1 MLYIIT
7 FVLLYIVV
15 HVCTPNVSE
24 HTMEPGTPIECKV
37 FLNMSSIFTSSCGIK
52 EYTLIVKPLKYE
64 CPALDDDPTTV
75 TMTDDSTDSTGTEI
89 CEIKESR
96 RKIKHR
102 FSVNNQC

>member
-7 FVLLYIVV
+7 FVLLYNIIVV

-52 EYTLIVKPLKYE
+52 EHTLIVKPLKYE
-64 CPALDDDPTTV
+64 CPAAMPGDDITK
-75 TMTDDSTDSTGTEI
+75 I